1 MATTGRT
8 RWMDAWENDLRPSA
22 ASHRSAQ
29 RVHART
35 STAHYYGREATARLP
50 QPIPEAP
57 RAEPLTEVK
66 SSARRRPRWGLVL
79 LMLGLAGLLLGAA
92 VICPVLLSSA
102 ATDVEAAVG
111 RMEAQQRNLTE
122 GATTLSAQISALSS
136 PERVAEE
143 ANKLGMQPAN
153 SVHYLQ
159 VGVGTAATEGDTT
172 VAGR

>member
-1 MATTGRT
+1 MATAGRT
-8 RWMDAWENDLRPSA
+8 LWMQSWESDLAQSA
-22 ASHRSAQ
+22 ASRRSAQ
-29 RVHART
+29 RVNART
-35 STAHYYGREATARLP
+35 STERYYGREATARLP
-50 QPIPEAP
+50 EPLPEAP
-57 RAEPLTEVK
+57 RAKALTEVQVYTG
-66 SSARRRPRWGLVL
+66 RRVRWGLVL
-79 LMLGLAGLLLGAA
+79 VMLCVAGLLLGAA

-111 RMEAQQRNLTE
+111 RMEAQQRDLAE
-122 GATTLSAQISALSS
+122 GATTLSAQVSALSS

-143 ANKLGMQPAN
+143 ANKLGLQPAE